1 MLNVFSNIQCI
12 FWVFISYLLMHL
24 QKMPTDLR
32 IEFEHNL
39 LMLTLIF
46 FFLKI
51 KPPTFP
57 LSQPRA
63 SAEVWATTI
72 RQEPVMLSRKPM
84 CVSGVRT
91 VSGQEADAGPKR
103 QVNWSGSSPCVF
115 CSSTGVVNWPCR
127 LWPGLLHRWP
137 DSANPAVSS
146 ENVSTRGSSLSG
158 AQCRRLYSPFAGTR
172 KGKAFS

>member
-1 MLNVFSNIQCI
+1 MYFQISSVFSECLSVIYSCTFRRCQL
-12 FWVFISYLLMHL
+12 ISELNSN
-24 QKMPTDLR
+24 TADVDV
-32 IEFEHNL
+32 NL
-39 LMLTLIF
+39 
-46 FFLKI
+46 FLFKKI
-51 KPPTFP
+51 KPLTFP

-72 RQEPVMLSRKPM
+72 RQEPVMPSRKPM

-146 ENVSTRGSSLSG
+146 ENVSKR
-158 AQCRRLYSPFAGTR
+158 
-172 KGKAFS
+172 